1 MGKKLSLP
9 GGKDGR
15 APSAHLFLGTLRVEI
30 FQNRFKIKQNLC
42 VRLKAYLYFGSLFER
57 EIIQKLSSKLI
68 KNYWGAPVVL
78 LYWESP
84 DGEKSFKIGSKSN
97 RIFAYA

>member
-9 GGKDGR
+9 GVKDGR

-42 VRLKAYLYFGSLFER
+42 VRLKAYLYWGRSSSEKL
-57 EIIQKLSSKLI
+57 IKNYIQKLI
-68 KNYWGAPVVL
+68 KNYWGAPAVL
-78 LYWESP
+78 
-84 DGEKSFKIGSKSN
+84 FIGSALRAEIN
-97 RIFAYA
+97 QNYFQN